1 MYCTSVK
8 GQMLRF
14 NFSSISLP
22 FSSIFYYINNF
33 QIMFYKSFKEYYM
46 DFMSVHKFVIFS
58 KNTIFLIIV
67 IFKVTFS
74 SSFFWWKTTYETKL
88 HE

>member
-1 MYCTSVK
+1 
-8 GQMLRF
+8 
-14 NFSSISLP
+14 
-22 FSSIFYYINNF
+22 
-33 QIMFYKSFKEYYM
+33 MFYKSFKEYYM